1 MTIWARIVFLVG
13 LIFLSLPLFFPLW
26 KIELV
31 APQYPEGLGMLVHC
45 DKIVG
50 YTEHDLENINLL
62 NHYIGMA
69 KIEPDSIPELKFMKY
84 IIYGSLVF
92 GLAVLAFNK
101 RILLAI
107 WLRMMIVIAAIG
119 VYDFNE
125 WERDYGYNL
134 DPKAPIKIEGMEY
147 KPPLIGSKQLLNITA
162 TSYPSIGGYGIAV
175 SVALAFASTII
186 EVFSRKK
193 LNGKT
198 KALKQQ
204 KELASAAVIAL
215 LFGMQSCSPEQQP
228 IQYGKDDCAHCR
240 MKIMDKRYGAEI
252 VTDKGKV
259 FKFDSFECLVDFTE
273 TSNLDTSTFAMS
285 LTTPLDQPGILV
297 NTSSSSY
304 LVSELLP
311 SPMGAFI
318 TSFSTPE
325 AATTMSKQYPGQI
338 YNYAAAHKYLLER
351 NHVAETGD
359 SCCSKRQ

>member
-1 MTIWARIVFLVG
+1 MTIGARIVFFVG

-26 KIELV
+26 KIELQ
-31 APQYPEGLGMLVHC
+31 APQYPEGLGMFVHC

-50 YTEHDLENINLL
+50 YTEYDLENINLL

-84 IIYGSLVF
+84 IIYGCLVF
-92 GLAVLAFNK
+92 GLAVIAFNK

-107 WLRMMIVIAAIG
+107 WLRAMIVIAAIG

-162 TSYPSIGGYGIAV
+162 TSYPSTGGYGIAL
-175 SVALAFASTII
+175 SVALAFASTLI

-193 LNGKT
+193 QNGKT
-198 KALKQQ
+198 KVLKQQ
-204 KELASAAVIAL
+204 KELASAACIIL
-215 LFGMQSCSPEQQP
+215 LVGMQSCSPEQQP
-228 IQYGKDDCAHCR
+228 IRYGQDDCAHCK

-259 FKFDSFECLVDFTE
+259 FMFDSFECLVDFTA
-273 TSNLDTSTFAMS
+273 TTDLDTSTFAMS
-285 LTTPLDQPGILV
+285 LTTPFDMPGTLANV
-297 NTSSSSY
+297 SSSSY

-318 TSFSTPE
+318 TSFSAPE
-325 AATTMSKQYPGQI
+325 AATETSKQYPGQI
-338 YNYAAAHKYLLER
+338 YNYSSAQQYLLGR
-351 NHVAETGD
+351 DQVAESGD
-359 SCCSKRQ
+359 SCCSKRH